1 MALQHL
7 RSSTANKRP
16 VPGNM
21 SDGQLGVNTNSA
33 SPGLFFK
40 DSNGN
45 LVKVGPVHVGTT
57 APNVSPAVGGTA
69 GNSVGEQWLDTSSSR
84 YVFKVWDGTAWRS
97 EAGEF
102 VDVAGD
108 VMTGALGIIAGS
120 AASPGLYVSGDTNT
134 GIYSPGADT
143 LSLTTGGTERMRI
156 DSSGRVGISTV
167 PGVEN
172 FGVNRNI
179 SGGTTAFSIY
189 TAGVIQS
196 DVITQASYYAVA
208 SQTAAAAF
216 TLGDLRCFN
225 ATQGTFGA
233 GSAVTNQYGYFAA
246 ASLIGATNN
255 YGFFSNIPSG
265 TGRWN
270 FYSGGTADSYFASN
284 NFIFANGGTEK
295 ARIDSS
301 GRMLVGTSTAL
312 TTFFGTAVDKV
323 AIAGGA
329 APQVIGCYVNN
340 QFGARVD
347 FVKSRSGTVN
357 GQTVVQVNDT
367 LGEIYFGGSDGTA
380 PIAAARIL
388 TEVDGTPGTNDM
400 PGRLVFSTTADGAAS
415 PTERLRITSD
425 GYVRLSSSS
434 PGIQFGGDTAAANAL
449 DDYEEGTFTPTIVG
463 TSTAGAATYAA
474 NGQAGRYTKIGNR
487 VFFDLYLSWTAHTG
501 TGDLQING
509 LPFTVQNTTNMNR
522 NYSAILSGVALTAG
536 NIGAA
541 FSSPNTTTIALRQ
554 MPTGGGSVATIP
566 MDTSA
571 QISIS
576 GCFEV

>member
-134 GIYSPGADT
+134 GIYSPGADQ

-156 DSSGRVGISTV
+156 DSAGQIAIGSATALGYSILLNKPITGATSTYSIVAQGIV
-167 PGVEN
+167 
-172 FGVNRNI
+172 
-179 SGGTTAFSIY
+179 
-189 TAGVIQS
+189 QS
-196 DVITQASYYAVA
+196 DVTNSVQGYVTSIG
-208 SQTAAAAF
+208 TAAAAF
-216 TLGDLRCFN
+216 TLLNLYHFAAN
-225 ATQGTFGA
+225 QGTIGA
-233 GSAVTNQYGYFAA
+233 GSTVTNQYGFIVS
-246 ASLIGATNN
+246 ASLTGATNN
-255 YGFFSNIPSG
+255 YGFYSAIASA
-265 TGRWN
+265 TGRWS
-270 FYSGGTADSYFASN
+270 FYSAGTADSYFASN

-301 GRMLVGTSTAL
+301 GRLLVGASASITAVTFPSL
-312 TTFFGTAVDKV
+312 VQSNAFYAYQASLFSADANGPNTFFL
-323 AIAGGA
+323 
-329 APQVIGCYVNN
+329 
-340 QFGARVD
+340 
-347 FVKSRSGTVN
+347 KSRNATTGLH
-357 GQTVVQVNDT
+357 TVVQANDV
-367 LGEIYFGGSDGTA
+367 FGQLQFAGSDGTNFVA
-380 PIAAARIL
+380 GVGIAAA
-388 TEVDGTPGTNDM
+388 VDGTPGTNDM

-522 NYSAILSGVALTAG
+522 NYSAIFSGVALTAG